1 MKLKTED
8 YYKLIT
14 FTNQAS
20 LSYNNTVTNSNV
32 TTGQIIEVLSIS
44 KTSLQTTYSADDT
57 VTFIISIVNSGNTP
71 FTNITINDNLAG
83 YTVGNGSAYPLSY
96 VENSVRYF
104 VNGVMQSAPAVSTAV
119 ALVISGINIPAGG
132 NAVVVYEA
140 RITKYAPLE
149 ANSTI
154 TNAATIEG
162 AGITTLI
169 SASETLN
176 IEEEPQLTI
185 SKSLSPTTV
194 SENGQITYTFVIQN
208 YGNTAAD
215 ADDNAIISD
224 IFSPILGNITVQF
237 NSATWAPT
245 ENYTYSEE
253 TGAFATVAGQVTVP
267 AATFT
272 QNAQTGEVSVEPGV
286 SVLTVTGTLK

>member
-71 FTNITINDNLAG
+71 FTNITLNDNLAG

>member
-71 FTNITINDNLAG
+71 FTNITLNDNLAG

-154 TNAATIEG
+154 TSAATIEG

>member
-71 FTNITINDNLAG
+71 FTNITLNDNLAG

-272 QNAQTGEVSVEPGV
+272 QNAQTGEVSVVPGV